1 MSISLPYLV
10 RYRILAFRTLNT
22 WMSCSVFLTRVG
34 GQYYYQ
40 EGEESEGDGQ
50 EHLEIVCYRVTGLS
64 YQFEN
69 LFIYKN
75 SRLS

>member
-1 MSISLPYLV
+1 
-10 RYRILAFRTLNT
+10 
-22 WMSCSVFLTRVG
+22 MSCSVFLTRVG